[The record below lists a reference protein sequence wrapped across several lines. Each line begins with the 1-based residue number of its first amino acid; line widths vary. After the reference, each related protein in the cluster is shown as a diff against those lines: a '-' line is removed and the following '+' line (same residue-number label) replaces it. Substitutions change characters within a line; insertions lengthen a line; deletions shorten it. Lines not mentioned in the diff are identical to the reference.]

1 MISSDTVLSL
11 LALLFAALVLGAASV
26 WRRRASPR
34 QAILMLVLA
43 AVVAA
48 NIAIWIM
55 PGRAGKTLASEQRP

>member
-11 LALLFAALVLGAASV
+11 LALLFVALVLGAVSV
-26 WRRRASPR
+26 WRRRANPK

-55 PGRAGKTLASEQRP
+55 PGRAGKTLSAEQRP